1 MAKTYDASVF
11 NPPHPPLFFPPNG
24 LKSIPATA
32 MSSSLTPTNA
42 RGRGGGVQSN
52 SLFPL
57 THREKQTNA
66 RQTKKNVVLS
76 GRQPKHHNTHG
87 AVM

>member
-42 RGRGGGVQSN
+42 RGGGGVQSN

-66 RQTKKNVVLS
+66 RQTKKNVLLS
-76 GRQPKHHNTHG
+76 GRQPKHYNTHG

>member
-42 RGRGGGVQSN
+42 RGGGGGSN
-52 SLFPL
+52 L
-57 THREKQTNA
+57 THFFPSHTEKNKQMPDKQ
-66 RQTKKNVVLS
+66 RK
-76 GRQPKHHNTHG
+76 
-87 AVM
+87 M